1 MWIKCKT
8 HSISFFLKTGTLIE
22 SNFHMFVDI
31 LKLNFPSIT
40 YMYISQQ
47 ILKDCL
53 LKYRKS
59 KPTGIYTLC
68 LMENITRH
76 EGKITRIYCRRLS
89 THIARRN
96 NIFWNLEKALFFFLS
111 HLSTNFNFLIYCGPE
126 KCAMNHKQKIKV
138 FVKSW
143 NWLIV
148 YENLRL
154 NTNFTCFVLKS
165 ETIYHIW
172 DVHMSKNRYLFCDYK
187 FE

>member
-89 THIARRN
+89 THIAQRN
-96 NIFWNLEKALFFFLS
+96 NILWKLGKALVFFFFIFPQISIFWFIAALKYVQWITS
-111 HLSTNFNFLIYCGPE
+111 RILKFLL
-126 KCAMNHKQKIKV
+126 KV
-138 FVKSW
+138 KVDLLFMKSW
-143 NWLIV
+143 G
-148 YENLRL
+148 
-154 NTNFTCFVLKS
+154 
-165 ETIYHIW
+165 
-172 DVHMSKNRYLFCDYK
+172 
-187 FE
+187 